1 MSERKHRA
9 ALNRAFSMCRTSP
22 TTGIEPQGRV
32 PSAGMTEP
40 ETDGGRIS
48 IRTDALLGWIILG
61 IEYVIVSSLLLVS
74 GVVLVRT
81 VVSFLRYGNNF
92 SNAVVGAIDG
102 ILVVIIILDIAHTV
116 FGHLRS
122 SVFPVRPFLII
133 GILAGVRDILSS
145 SAHLTLSVH
154 LTQREFYNTLI
165 SLGVGVGVVIFLLLG
180 LLILRFSG
188 PLNVDDEGIEAHA
201 S

>member
-1 MSERKHRA
+1 M
-9 ALNRAFSMCRTSP
+9 T
-22 TTGIEPQGRV
+22 GRV
-32 PSAGMTEP
+32 TDDAGVSKQA
-40 ETDGGRIS
+40 DSLVR
-48 IRTDALLGWIILG
+48 WIIIG
-61 IEYVIVSSLLLVS
+61 IEYAIVSSLLLVAS
-74 GVVLVRT
+74 VVLVRT
-81 VVSFLRYGNNF
+81 VVSFLRFGRDF
-92 SNAVVGAIDG
+92 PNAVIGAIDG

-133 GILAGVRDILSS
+133 GILAGVRDILSA
-145 SAHLTLSVH
+145 SAHLTLSGP
-154 LTQREFYNTLI
+154 LPQREFYNTLI

-188 PLNVDDEGIEAHA
+188 PMDADDERR